1 MKDRGEYE
9 QALAIVR
16 AAIGAWDPYRL
27 LELGAPLDE
36 FDDEIAK
43 VVARIPKLH
52 TENELAAT
60 ISEVFSSAFGSEA
73 FAVANCVEPARL
85 AFTGLVN
92 AKLWPTA

>member
-1 MKDRGEYE
+1 MKDRRDYE

-16 AAIGAWDPYRL
+16 SAIGAWDPYRL
-27 LELGAPLDE
+27 LELGAPPDE

-43 VVARIPKLH
+43 VVARIPKLRG
-52 TENELAAT
+52 ENDLAAT
-60 ISEVFSSAFGSEA
+60 ISEVFSSAFGPET
-73 FAVANCVEPARL
+73 FAVADCAVPARL